1 MKLRKQAYIVISLL
15 LFSLPLWAQVRVSGR
30 VYDISQKNGL
40 EAVSVLSTSGGGTAS
55 DSYGR
60 YTIVV
65 DETDS
70 IWFSYLG
77 KPTPKFAVSG
87 IASPHQFEVALH
99 TNFTVLK
106 EFVFR
111 PKNYKLDSIQNR
123 IDYANVFN
131 FKKPD
136 MESLTSLSPTGG
148 VGLDINEIIRSF
160 QFRKNRRMEA
170 FQDRLLREEMEKF
183 IDHRFNR
190 ALIIKLTGL
199 RSPELDSFIKWNRPS
214 VDFVASASEYEFQDF
229 IKRAYLKYAWYKGKL
244 GVMKKPEEE

>member
-1 MKLRKQAYIVISLL
+1 MKPLRVLIFFSFFSSSISG
-15 LFSLPLWAQVRVSGR
+15 QVKVSGR
-30 VYDISQKNGL
+30 VYDITQKNSL
-40 EAVSVLSTSGGGTAS
+40 EAVSVLSTSGGGTAT

-60 YTIVV
+60 YTIIV

-77 KPTPKFAVSG
+77 KPTPKFAVSS

-111 PKNYKLDSIQNR
+111 PKNYKLDSLQNR

-136 MESLTSLSPTGG
+136 LESISSISPYGG
-148 VGLDINEIIRSF
+148 VGFDINEIIRSF

-170 FQDRLLREEMEKF
+170 FQERLLREEMEKF
-183 IDHRFNR
+183 VDHRFNR

-214 VDFVASASEYEFQDF
+214 VDFVASASEYEFLSY
-229 IKRAYLKYAWYKGKL
+229 IKRSYLKYAWYKGKL
-244 GVMKKPEEE
+244 GVIRKPDEE